1 MDTAIL
7 TVLVN
12 AGVAGI
18 VIVLIITGYLVP
30 KWVYTHL
37 LKENES
43 LRRDRDLQRKRAEEV
58 EGQGEITNQLIG
70 ALVRLA
76 GKPDGGENPTRKGI
90 P

>member
-1 MDTAIL
+1 MDSAVI

-18 VIVLIITGYLVP
+18 VIILIITGYLVP
-30 KWVYTHL
+30 KWVYVHL
-37 LKENES
+37 LKENEA
-43 LRRDRDLQRKRAEEV
+43 LRRDRDLQRKRAEEI

-76 GKPDGGENPTRKGI
+76 RSDGGENPARKDV